1 MINTT
6 LVANTIQPKY
16 SKKLLEK
23 AVPLLK
29 LVEFATLED
38 LPAGAGNTS
47 VRFFRPPAPDLTA
60 TGAPAALT
68 EGTAPTNYRTITMA
82 TVDVALSQ
90 RGQVTRVSDVTNTVG
105 LIKFLDVA
113 VELMAEEC
121 ALDVDTYTRN
131 LLVRGITLTTGGTT
145 DLSKGLSRRYAQS
158 TANFAGLAAATAAN
172 GCVTPLDLL
181 DANVQLKL
189 QRAPSWNGG
198 EYVAVVPPQVSRD
211 ILNSSEFREVVR
223 QNYADK
229 IFKGEIGKFF
239 NVRIVEHTNPF
250 TEDETEGT
258 FASTFSA
265 GDTNTTGFIYTTQ
278 VLGKGA
284 FGMVKMNALGGNPLK
299 PQVIINDKPDKSDP
313 LNQFISAGW
322 KSFAAAAVLNAAWGI
337 NLRTKS
343 RYA

>member
-6 LVANTIQPKY
+6 LVANTIQPRY

-29 LVEFATLED
+29 LTEFAQLED

-68 EGTAPTNYRTITMA
+68 EGVAPTNYRTVTM
-82 TVDVALSQ
+82 TPVDVTLSQ
-90 RGQVTRVSDVTNTVG
+90 RGQVTRVSDVANTVG
-105 LIKFLDVA
+105 LIKFLDTA
-113 VELMAEEC
+113 IDLMAEEC
-121 ALDVDTYTRN
+121 ALDVDTYARN
-131 LLVRGITLTTGGTT
+131 LLVRGDTLTTGGTT
-145 DLSKGLSRRYAQS
+145 NLGAALSRRYAQA
-158 TANFAGLAAATAAN
+158 TGNFAGLAAATAAN
-172 GCVTPLDLL
+172 GCVTPVDLL

-198 EYVAVVPPQVSRD
+198 EYVAVMPPQVVRD
-211 ILNSSEFREVVR
+211 ILNSTEFREVVR

-229 IFKGEIGKFF
+229 IFKGEVGKFF
-239 NVRIVEHTNPF
+239 NLRIVEHTNPF

-258 FASTFSA
+258 FASTFSSA
-265 GDTNTTGFIYTTQ
+265 GTNTTGFIYASQ
-278 VLGKGA
+278 ILGKGA
-284 FGMVKMNALGGNPLK
+284 FGMVKMNALGGNPMK
-299 PQVIINDKPDKSDP
+299 PQVIINDKPDKTDP
-313 LNQFISAGW
+313 LNQFITAGW
-322 KSFAAAAVLNAAWGI
+322 KSYAAAVVLNAAWGI